1 MDVLSDAVTATR
13 VGKPSASRA
22 RVTAP
27 WRFRFAP
34 YDGAGFHIVLQGSC
48 LLWSE
53 ETDPVPL
60 GAGDVVFLPYGS
72 AHLLADAAA
81 DPRAG
86 RPAVPFEEWARTAD
100 GGPAD
105 HAAEPDSPGTTVL
118 LCGTYRLSHARA
130 HPLLAELPAV
140 VHLPARVGSD
150 PELRAA
156 VDLLGRETGG
166 ARSGGDAAVPAL
178 LDLLL
183 VYILRAWLKQE
194 ATAGRAAGWSRALT
208 DPAVAAALRAM
219 HDHPARPWTLQTLA
233 ARAGVSRSSL
243 ARRFTALVGRPPMDY
258 LTWWR
263 MGMAARL
270 LRDPDTPLAAVARAV
285 GYASPFAF
293 AHAFK
298 REFGDAPGR
307 YRASVT
313 GRPVGSS
320 E

>member
-13 VGKPSASRA
+13 VGQPSASRA
-22 RVTAP
+22 RVTGP

-48 LLWSE
+48 LLWTE
-53 ETDPVPL
+53 DADPLPL
-60 GAGDVVFLPYGS
+60 GVGDVVFLPYGS

-81 DPRAG
+81 DPRADQ
-86 RPAVPFEEWARTAD
+86 PAVAFEEWAGAAD

-105 HAAEPDSPGTTVL
+105 PAPDSPGTTVL
-118 LCGTYRLSHARA
+118 LCGKYRLNRSRV

-150 PELRAA
+150 PEVRAA
-156 VDLLGRETGG
+156 VELLGRETAG

-183 VYILRAWLKQE
+183 VYILRAWLAQE
-194 ATAGRAAGWSRALT
+194 AAAGRAAGWSRALA
-208 DPAVAAALRAM
+208 DPGVAAALRAM
-219 HDHPARPWTLQTLA
+219 HDAPAHPWTLQALA

-270 LRDPDTPLAAVARAV
+270 LREPDTTLAAVARAV

-298 REFGDAPGR
+298 REFGVAPGR
-307 YRASVT
+307 YRGTVT
-313 GRPVGSS
+313 GGPGR
-320 E
+320 